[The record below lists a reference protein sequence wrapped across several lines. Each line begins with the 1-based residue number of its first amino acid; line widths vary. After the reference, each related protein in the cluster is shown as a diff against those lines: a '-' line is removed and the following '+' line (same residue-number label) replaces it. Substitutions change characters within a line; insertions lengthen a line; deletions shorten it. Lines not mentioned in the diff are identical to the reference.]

1 MKRVIS
7 LASSTALLISGFM
20 AANVMAASHA
30 ARHVS
35 LPHVVVQ
42 LCTSTPIGV
51 AADRGISQGIENG
64 ASLASDQMR
73 PILARWNVT
82 VQAPYQLNDAT
93 ADGSAY
99 STDVEQHNAF
109 KCLGDSHAM
118 GYIGTLNSAAAL
130 VSEPILNR
138 QHMVMVSPANTS
150 PSLTS
155 PFPYQGAGGRRSQ
168 EPATFFHRIP
178 WVTYYRTVTTDAL
191 QGPAGAL
198 FAHNRLHART
208 YFLVDDKLTY
218 GAGLAAA
225 FGAEAQRL
233 GMSRVG
239 TQHIDSSST
248 AAEAQTAQAIA
259 SAIVRARPD
268 MVYCGCDAET
278 TGPLPRDLRRLGY
291 TKPFMGG
298 DALFNSL
305 WITNTAGPIGSTN
318 NYATSVGPDA
328 AATSYNF
335 KQLYQRHMPGFYH
348 NPGIQAYDAPSY
360 DASRIVLLAILHAAQ
375 HHQLTGSLMHKR
387 TMVVKYVRFI
397 NYYGATG
404 HTQFDANGD
413 TTNRILSVYGVQN
426 RTWHFMGE
434 LRPQGFNP
442 A

>member
-1 MKRVIS
+1 MKRVTYLGSS
-7 LASSTALLISGFM
+7 LAVLLSGFM
-20 AANVMAASHA
+20 AVNVRAAPTS
-30 ARHVS
+30 RPS
-35 LPHVVVQ
+35 MVVQ

-51 AADRGISQGIENG
+51 AADKGISQGIENG
-64 ASLASDQMR
+64 ATLASDQMR
-73 PILARWNVT
+73 PILARVGIT
-82 VQAPYQLNDAT
+82 VQAPYQLNDAA
-93 ADGSAY
+93 ADGSSY

-109 KCLGDSHAM
+109 KCLGDPQAM

-138 QHMVMVSPANTS
+138 QHMVMISPANTS

-155 PFPYQGAGGRRSQ
+155 PAAYQGAGGRRSQ
-168 EPATFFHRIP
+168 EPATNAHQIP

-208 YFLVDDKLTY
+208 FFLVDDKLTY

-225 FGAEAQRL
+225 FDSEAQRL
-233 GMSRVG
+233 GMRRVG
-239 TQHIDSSST
+239 QQHIDSSST

-259 SAIVRARPD
+259 TAIVRARPD

-298 DALFNSL
+298 DALFNTL
-305 WITNTAGPIGSTN
+305 WVTNTAGPLGSMN
-318 NYATSVGPDA
+318 NYATSVGPDV
-328 AATSYNF
+328 AATSVGF
-335 KQLYQRHMPGFYH
+335 KALYHRFLPGFYRS
-348 NPGIQAYDAPSY
+348 PGIQAYDATSY
-360 DASRIVLLAILHAAQ
+360 DAARIVLLAILHAAQ
-375 HHQLTGSLMHKR
+375 HHQLTGSLIHKR
-387 TMVVKYVRFI
+387 TMVVKYVHSI

-404 HTQFDANGD
+404 HTRFDANGD

-426 RTWHFMGE
+426 KSWHFMGE
-434 LRPQGFNP
+434 MRPQGFNP

>member
-1 MKRVIS
+1 MKRVLY
-7 LASSTALLISGFM
+7 LACTGAVLISGFM
-20 AANVMAASHA
+20 AANVMAATRTATQASAQHM
-30 ARHVS
+30 
-35 LPHVVVQ
+35 VVQ

-51 AADRGISQGIENG
+51 AADKGISQGIENG

-73 PILARWNVT
+73 PALARVGIT
-82 VQAPYQLNDAT
+82 VQAPFQLNDAT

-99 STDVEQHNAF
+99 SLDVERHNAF

-118 GYIGTLNSAAAL
+118 GYIGTLNSGAAQ

-155 PFPYQGAGGRRSQ
+155 PGPYQGGGGRHAE
-168 EPATFFHRIP
+168 EPATYSHQIP

-198 FAHNRLHART
+198 FAHNHLHARS
-208 YFLVDDKLTY
+208 YVLVDDKFAY

-225 FGAEAQRL
+225 FSAEAGRL
-233 GMSRVG
+233 GMRRLG
-239 TQHIDSSST
+239 QQHIDSSST

-259 SAIVRARPD
+259 TAIAQAHPD

-305 WITNTAGPIGSTN
+305 WITSTAGPVGSTN
-318 NYATSVGPDA
+318 NFATSVGPDA
-328 AATSYNF
+328 AATSNGF
-335 KQLYQRHMPGFYH
+335 KTLYKRHMPGFYA

-375 HHQLTGSLMHKR
+375 NHQLTGSLMHER

-404 HTQFDANGD
+404 HTRFDANGD

-426 RTWHFMGE
+426 KTWHFMGE
-434 LRPQGFNP
+434 LRPKGFNP